1 MNWYYAEA
9 GQQVGPV
16 TEEELLRLADG
27 GRIQADTLVWHEGLP
42 NWQAYGH
49 VRPRTPGTAPLPPSM
64 SAAPPSEIGATLP
77 VLPMQLP
84 YAGFWIRLGAKI
96 IDGIAVGMVLG
107 IPAAIIMLMSLGQA
121 RSTPGAINLNV
132 FTVMNLFWQFVS
144 TVLMVIY
151 NWFFLARF
159 AATPGKMVCGL
170 KVVTATGGPITSGQ
184 ALGRSAAEILSKITC
199 FIGYI
204 IAAFDTEKRTLHDH
218 IANTRVVFK

>member
-96 IDGIAVGMVLG
+96 IDWIAIGIVLG
-107 IPAAIIMLMSLGQA
+107 IPTGIISGLSLG
-121 RSTPGAINLNV
+121 RSLSIPGAIDLSV
-132 FTVMNLFWQFVS
+132 LTQMSLFLQLASFVV
-144 TVLMVIY
+144 TAIY
-151 NWFFLARF
+151 NWFFLAKF
-159 AATPGKMVCGL
+159 AATPGKMVCSL
-170 KVVTATGGPITSGQ
+170 KVVTATG
-184 ALGRSAAEILSKITC
+184 
-199 FIGYI
+199 
-204 IAAFDTEKRTLHDH
+204 
-218 IANTRVVFK
+218 